1 MSWLL
6 WQEHVTYAYSLTQ
19 ASFGFAEILGPS
31 VGGLM
36 FQVGVDQAENFTRH
50 LRFFLHYFLYIYCS
64 HDLSFIVFY
73 ASNFSMVDLLFRL
86 NLAVSSAWV

>member
-1 MSWLL
+1 M
-6 WQEHVTYAYSLTQ
+6 TYAYSLTQ

-50 LRFFLHYFLYIYCS
+50 LRIFYIMFLYINIYAA
-64 HDLSFIVFY
+64 FANFFYIVLY
-73 ASNFSMVDLLFRL
+73 M
-86 NLAVSSAWV
+86 